1 MDETLLAIV
10 TQIAQMNANL
20 AKLMDKVDRYALA
33 LDEFSDRFEEVMAS
47 YENERRL
54 DRLDYN

>member
-20 AKLMDKVDRYALA
+20 TKLMDKVDRYALA